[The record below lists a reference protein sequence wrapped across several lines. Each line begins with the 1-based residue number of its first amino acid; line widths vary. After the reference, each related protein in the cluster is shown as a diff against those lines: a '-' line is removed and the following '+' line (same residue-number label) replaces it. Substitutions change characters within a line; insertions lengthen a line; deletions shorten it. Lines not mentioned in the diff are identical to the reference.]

1 MKRNNIYKKGIF
13 ALVGFVLAL
22 TSLISIIPKVETVQA
37 SSVDTKDKASIIVD
51 FASGEVVYE
60 NNADEKLQVASIVKL
75 MTILLTIEEI
85 ETGKLSLD
93 DMLTSTE
100 NSAGMGGSQVF
111 IDPFV
116 KYNVGDMLKAVIV
129 ASANDSA
136 VALSE
141 HIAGSE
147 ANFVKRMN
155 KKAKELG
162 MTNTLYANSTGL
174 PAPEE
179 YSTARDT
186 AKILKEVIKK
196 DIYHNYS
203 KIWMDELVHPS
214 GRKTEVVNTNKLS
227 RYYQGCDSGKTG
239 FTDEAGYCLVASA
252 KRDDLRFIAVSLGA
266 KDTKTRFANVTNL
279 LNYAFA
285 NFENK
290 LIIDGETA
298 VKEIEVKMSKDSV
311 AAVFAKES
319 FYILNKKGEEIE
331 YELQFDVPKSVKAP
345 LESGEKVGSVTVLKN
360 GKVIAEIEL
369 VVRQDFNKFTFKDA
383 FSTVVKNWK

>member
-1 MKRNNIYKKGIF
+1 MKTKHIYKKSIF
-13 ALVGFVLAL
+13 ALVVCVLSFSAL
-22 TSLISIIPKVETVQA
+22 LSIMPRTNLVYA
-37 SSVDTKDKASIIVD
+37 SQVDTKDKASIIVD
-51 FASGEVVYE
+51 YASGEVVYE
-60 NNADEKLQVASIVKL
+60 NNADSKVQVASIVKL
-75 MTILLTIEEI
+75 MTTLLTIEEI
-85 ETGKLSLD
+85 ENGKLSLD
-93 DMLTSTE
+93 DCLTSTE

-111 IDPFV
+111 IDPNE
-116 KYNVGDMLKAVIV
+116 KYNIGDMLKSVIV
-129 ASANDSA
+129 ASANDAA

-147 ANFVKRMN
+147 ANFVKKMN

-186 AKILKEVIKK
+186 AIILKEVVSY
-196 DIYHNYS
+196 DVYHKYS
-203 KIWMDELVHPS
+203 TIWMDELVHPS

-252 KRDDLRFIAVSLGA
+252 KREDLRFIAVSLGA

-285 NFENK
+285 NFESK
-290 LIIDGETA
+290 LILDVNA
-298 VKEIEVKMSKDSV
+298 PVKEIELKMSKDSV
-311 AAVFAKES
+311 AAVYAKETFS
-319 FYILNKKGEEIE
+319 ILNKKGENPE
-331 YELQFDVPKSVKAP
+331 YELKYNLPTSIKAP
-345 LESGEKVGSVTVLKN
+345 LASGQTVGSVTILKN
-360 GKVIAEIEL
+360 GKVVAEIEL
-369 VVRQDFNKFTFKDA
+369 VVNQDYNKTTFKDA
-383 FSTVVKNWK
+383 FGKVVNNWK

>member
-1 MKRNNIYKKGIF
+1 MKKSKINKKSVFAFAIFMF
-13 ALVGFVLAL
+13 ALI
-22 TSLISIIPKVETVQA
+22 SLMLSYPKHGVVFA
-37 SSVDTKDKASIIVD
+37 STVDTKDKSSIIVD
-51 FASGEVVYE
+51 YASGEVVYE

-75 MTILLTIEEI
+75 MTTLLTIEEI
-85 ETGKLSLD
+85 EAGKLSLD
-93 DMLTSTE
+93 DMLTATE
-100 NSAGMGGSQVF
+100 NAAGMGGSQVF

-116 KYNVGDMLKAVIV
+116 KYNVGDMLKGVIV
-129 ASANDSA
+129 ASANDAA

-186 AKILKEVIKK
+186 ATILKEVIKH
-196 DIYHNYS
+196 DIYHKYS

-252 KRDDLRFIAVSLGA
+252 KREGLRFIAVSLGA

-290 LIIDGETA
+290 LVLEAESAI
-298 VKEIEVKMSKDSV
+298 KQIEVKMSKNSV
-311 AAVFAKES
+311 AAVFAKEP
-319 FYILNKKGEEIE
+319 FYILNKKGEEIS
-331 YELQFDVPKSVKAP
+331 YELQYNLPTSVKAP
-345 LESGEKVGSVTVLKN
+345 LANGDSVGSVTVIKD
-360 GKVIAEIEL
+360 GKVVAEIDL
-369 VVRQDFNKFTFKDA
+369 IVKQDHAKFTFKDA
-383 FSTVVKNWK
+383 FGTIVNNWN